1 MTERPVDDHA
11 TPEVLPPAPGP
22 TPLARRS
29 PRDVLRELVM
39 VLPNLAVLVTR
50 LLRDRRVPLRRK
62 IVAAGV
68 VAYLV
73 SPVDVIP
80 ELVPGFGLLDDVIL
94 AAAAVALV
102 GSALDREELLELWP
116 GSEDALDLVLAV
128 AEWALDL
135 VPDPFRGWLEG

>member
-1 MTERPVDDHA
+1 MFKFFENLVDPFAPFDET
-11 TPEVLPPAPGP
+11 TPPKTLWPYLKSHFGP
-22 TPLARRS
+22 FRW
-29 PRDVLRELVM
+29 VM
-39 VLPNLAVLVTR
+39 FWMAFTGVLVKATA
-50 LLRDRRVPLRRK
+50 PLFPGA

-94 AAAAVALV
+94 AAATVALV